1 MAARRRRNHSRR
13 MRGTPQG
20 KSFWIRP
27 PSFAISEQATST
39 GVFSD
44 LILAPSDFEDP
55 HAALNDTKRGA
66 PVVER
71 LIVDV
76 GFSQVVNGTYFAAGG
91 GAQVTMHVEAM
102 VFMQS
107 DQFATVITGSLAFD
121 DVLENQRIL
130 GYAVMDYTG
139 SNDTVNAQN
148 QIALHHVFEPKSRIR
163 LREQAIGV
171 AIRANF
177 NLGIS
182 QSLANFN
189 YVQATML
196 IRQP

>member
-1 MAARRRRNHSRR
+1 MAARRRGRFSKR
-13 MRGTPQG
+13 MKSANG
-20 KSFWIRP
+20 KTFWLRP

-55 HAALNDTKRGA
+55 HTALNDTKRGA

-71 LIVDV
+71 LIVDI
-76 GFSQVVNGTYFAAGG
+76 GFSQTVNANYFAAGG
-91 GAQVTMHVEAM
+91 FGQVTMHVEALL
-102 VFMQS
+102 FMQS

-121 DVLENQRIL
+121 DILENQRIL
-130 GYAVMDYTG
+130 GYGVMDYTG
-139 SNDTVNAQN
+139 SDDTTGAQN
-148 QIALHHVFEPKSRIR
+148 QIAVHRVFEPKSRIR

-171 AIRANF
+171 AIRTNF
-177 NLGIS
+177 NLGDAS
-182 QSLANFN
+182 SLANFN

>member
-1 MAARRRRNHSRR
+1 MAARRRGRFSRR
-13 MRGTPQG
+13 MSSAKG
-20 KSFWIRP
+20 KTFWLRP
-27 PSFAISEQATST
+27 PSFSITEQATST

-44 LILAPSDFEDP
+44 LILAPADFEDP
-55 HAALNDTKRGA
+55 QANLNDTKRGA

-71 LIVDV
+71 LVVDV
-76 GFSQVVNGTYFAAGG
+76 GFSQVVNGTYFAAGS

-130 GYAVMDYTG
+130 GYGVMDYTG

-148 QIALHHVFEPKSRIR
+148 QIALHRVFEPKSRIR

-171 AIRANF
+171 AIRTNF

-189 YVQATML
+189 YV
-196 IRQP
+196 

>member
-1 MAARRRRNHSRR
+1 MAARRRGRFSRR
-13 MRGTPQG
+13 MSSAKG
-20 KSFWIRP
+20 KTFWLRP
-27 PSFAISEQATST
+27 PSFSITEQATST

-44 LILAPSDFEDP
+44 LILAPADFEDP
-55 HAALNDTKRGA
+55 QANLNDTKRGA

-71 LIVDV
+71 LVVDV
-76 GFSQVVNGTYFAAGG
+76 GFSQVVNGTYFAAGS

-130 GYAVMDYTG
+130 GYGVMDYTG

-148 QIALHHVFEPKSRIR
+148 QIALHRVFEPKSRIR

-171 AIRANF
+171 AIRTNF

>member
-1 MAARRRRNHSRR
+1 MAARRRGRFSRR
-13 MRGTPQG
+13 MKSANG
-20 KSFWIRP
+20 KTFWLRP
-27 PSFAISEQATST
+27 PSFSISEQATST

-55 HAALNDTKRGA
+55 QANLNDTKRGA

-71 LIVDV
+71 LVVDV
-76 GFSQVVNGTYFAAGG
+76 GFSQVVNGTYFAAGS

-130 GYAVMDYTG
+130 GYGVMDYTG

-148 QIALHHVFEPKSRIR
+148 QIALHRVFEPKSRIR

-171 AIRANF
+171 AIRTNF